1 MMSCPSASGLCVC
14 ASLCRFLKVFFCLD
28 ACKCLELHMPLKCL
42 FVLFCWMFAV
52 FVFSSYVLSCSAFVC
67 TFMYIRNVFHASC
80 SQLALPRC
88 EFDFLLYVRYVVLML
103 SLHSIFRDVWAL
115 IYILYLNAYA
125 VHLNP
130 GQMGGGFSAF
140 PPPSAPARPTP
151 PPSWPFSL
159 WLHSLVY

>member
-1 MMSCPSASGLCVC
+1 M
-14 ASLCRFLKVFFCLD
+14 
-28 ACKCLELHMPLKCL
+28 
-42 FVLFCWMFAV
+42 
-52 FVFSSYVLSCSAFVC
+52 CSAIVC

-103 SLHSIFRDVWAL
+103 SLHSIFRDVRAL

-151 PPSWPFSL
+151 PPI
-159 WLHSLVY
+159 